1 MKKMMK
7 KKMKKAGRQSDAGG
21 PQQFGLLVD
30 ETPRGASPS
39 RFHLFNFFSFYFFL
53 LSTVLEFLKYYTTT
67 TTFNHLR
74 PFVHN
79 HFVLAL
85 VPSSLSASSSP
96 LVHIGPADIF
106 VCNEPTEML
115 ASSNRPLKMHCQSVH
130 KTPARKMLR
139 PTPTPTHHCSLMT
152 SSFSDERWWMQRLPC
167 HCYVMWPFHGI
178 NWAPSPSN
186 VCQSSF
192 RAVPEQLRNALGS
205 VSESQCSFRA
215 VW

>member
-30 ETPRGASPS
+30 ETPRGASPP

-130 KTPARKMLR
+130 MTPARKMLR
-139 PTPTPTHHCSLMT
+139 PTPTPPHPPLLSN
-152 SSFSDERWWMQRLPC
+152 DVIIQWWT
-167 HCYVMWPFHGI
+167 VMD
-178 NWAPSPSN
+178 ATPSMPLLRN
-186 VCQSSF
+186 VTVSWDQLGPVSIQCVSEQFQSSS
-192 RAVPEQLRNALGS
+192 RAVEERIGLR
-205 VSESQCSFRA
+205 FRA